1 MTKEQPTIHVG
12 IDVSKDK
19 LAIAIAD
26 GGVRDEV
33 LSLGTF
39 ENTPASVDRLLKK
52 LSGRGS
58 PVSVCYEAGPTGYGL
73 YRQVRAFGFEC
84 CVVAPS
90 LIPVRAGERVK
101 TDRLDAIR
109 LARLLRAGEL
119 TPIWVP
125 DETHEAMRDLVRA
138 RESAAEDQ
146 RHKRQLVSA
155 FRLRHGRVYHRTKPW
170 TMRYR
175 RWLQNQ
181 SFQHPAH
188 QIALQEMLQAERNA
202 TERHD
207 RLTGH
212 IEALVPEW
220 DLAPAVN
227 ALQALR
233 GVALISAVTFMAE
246 IGDVRRFETPVKLM
260 AYLGLVPSEYSTGKA
275 TKRGGITRAGN
286 SRVRHK
292 LIEGAWTYRLPARPG
307 ARKLYILQEQSA
319 EVQDIAWKAQSRLTA
334 RYRKLSQRGKKSTVV
349 TTAIAREMAAFMW
362 DIARRTMP
370 AC

>member
-19 LAIAIAD
+19 LAVAIAG

-39 ENTPASVDRLLKK
+39 ENAPASVDRLLKK

-155 FRLRHGRVYHRTKPW
+155 FMIRHGRVYHRTKPW

-175 RWLQNQ
+175 RWLQSQ
-181 SFQHPAH
+181 SFDHPAH
-188 QIALQEMLQAERNA
+188 QIALQEMMQAERNA
-202 TERHD
+202 TERLD
-207 RLTGH
+207 RLTRH

-233 GVALISAVTFMAE
+233 GVAGRVAKCVE
-246 IGDVRRFETPVKLM
+246 I
-260 AYLGLVPSEYSTGKA
+260 LVGHL
-275 TKRGGITRAGN
+275 R
-286 SRVRHK
+286 
-292 LIEGAWTYRLPARPG
+292 
-307 ARKLYILQEQSA
+307 
-319 EVQDIAWKAQSRLTA
+319 
-334 RYRKLSQRGKKSTVV
+334 
-349 TTAIAREMAAFMW
+349 AAFGMTRLRPLRQGRW
-362 DIARRTMP
+362 VPAGDRGFPSHRPFASGSGRMRAAPRAAWARSR
-370 AC
+370 ARAARSAS

>member
-1 MTKEQPTIHVG
+1 MLKKQSTIYVG

-19 LAIAIAD
+19 LAVAIA
-26 GGVRDEV
+26 GGGAPDDV

-52 LSGRGS
+52 LAGRGS
-58 PVSVCYEAGPTGYGL
+58 LISVCYEAGPTGYGL

-90 LIPVRAGERVK
+90 LIPVRAGDRVK

-125 DETHEAMRDLVRA
+125 DETHEAIRDLVRA
-138 RESAAEDQ
+138 RESAAGDQ
-146 RHKRQLVSA
+146 RHKRQLISA
-155 FRLRHGRVYHRTKPW
+155 FMLRHGRIYHRSKPW

-175 RWLQNQ
+175 RWLQRQ
-181 SFQHPAH
+181 AFDHPAH
-188 QIALQEMLQAERNA
+188 QIALQEMVVAERHTA
-202 TERHD
+202 ERLD
-207 RLTGH
+207 RLTRH
-212 IEALVPEW
+212 IEELIQDWHLGPV
-220 DLAPAVN
+220 VN
-227 ALQALR
+227 ALRAMR

-246 IGDVRRFETPVKLM
+246 IGDIRRFESPRKLT
-260 AYLGLVPSEYSTGKA
+260 AYLGLVPSEYSTGLT

-292 LIEGAWTYRLPARPG
+292 LVEGAWTYRYPAKIG
-307 ARKLYILQEQSA
+307 ERKLYILQELPA
-319 EVQDIAWKAQSRLTA
+319 DVQDIAWKAQTRLTA
-334 RYRKLSQRGKKSTVV
+334 RYRKLNGRGKKKTVI
-349 TTAIAREMAAFMW
+349 TTAIAREMSAFMW

-370 AC
+370 TM